1 MPERLSR
8 PKVNTVRGVVF
19 GALPS
24 LAYILRSTNNLYKP
38 VSPISVTDEGE
49 WTLVTPVARPLIP
62 DFPLLPVNDVKT
74 SSLRLLGSIVSS
86 LKGIPDT
93 ETWPMTSTSVGLY
106 QHCFGNQDVFRVRA
120 HELTDM
126 WFSLPGSGGIV
137 RSLEWHRDT
146 LGVGHESVVLQVV
159 GYSGHSSKP
168 SQEDVWWVCV
178 ERYPDG
184 DFATLSR
191 NKDRVIRTSSEIR
204 AEMEFPTGMAFAHV
218 LRVLKIVHEVSPDY
232 FVVGAN
238 CWFYASILVEMLDL
252 AQGPN
257 QDRVGRWIKGGSLG
271 LTDHPM
277 TKDINFK
284 QYLEIQQRLVQP
296 PPNVNSIMK
305 MNQ

>member
-1 MPERLSR
+1 M
-8 PKVNTVRGVVF
+8 
-19 GALPS
+19 
-24 LAYILRSTNNLYKP
+24 
-38 VSPISVTDEGE
+38 
-49 WTLVTPVARPLIP
+49 
-62 DFPLLPVNDVKT
+62 
-74 SSLRLLGSIVSS
+74 
-86 LKGIPDT
+86 
-93 ETWPMTSTSVGLY
+93 
-106 QHCFGNQDVFRVRA
+106 RA

-178 ERYPDG
+178 ERYPGIHSLVWITKSTELIGIPLDG

-232 FVVGAN
+232 FVVGVRTMTTPRATL
-238 CWFYASILVEMLDL
+238 FSRHIVGKLLVLCVYSCRDARSCARAQPGSRWSLD
-252 AQGPN
+252 QGRFPGI
-257 QDRVGRWIKGGSLG
+257 DRPSNDQGYQL
-271 LTDHPM
+271 
-277 TKDINFK
+277 
-284 QYLEIQQRLVQP
+284 
-296 PPNVNSIMK
+296 
-305 MNQ
+305 